1 MSMYTYNAMVV
12 RDKERMGKV
21 MCGNGMEASF
31 SAPPEFGGYEGFATP
46 EDLFTASISSC
57 LMLTFETVCRKM
69 GIDFQSFE
77 CECESTLEEID
88 GMEMMTRVVI
98 KPVVRGSETRKLEK
112 ALVLAEKYCLV
123 TNSIKS
129 EIIFEP
135 EVKAIEKDK

>member
-1 MSMYTYNAMVV
+1 MYTYNVRVV
-12 RDKERMGKV
+12 YEKERIGKAT
-21 MCGNGMEASF
+21 CGNGMEASF
-31 SAPPEFGGYEGFATP
+31 SAPPEFGGYDGFATP
-46 EDLFTASISSC
+46 EDLFTASIASC

-88 GMEMMTRVVI
+88 GMEMMTKVVI

-129 EIIFEP
+129 EIVFEP
-135 EVKAIEKDK
+135 EVKEMEKTK